1 MNKNVEIVKIDVGG
15 TVIDLSD
22 FFRSAFSAMNLI
34 GKVITV
40 FHSFLD

>member
-22 FFRSAFSAMNLI
+22 FSVQRSLQRTI
-34 GKVITV
+34 
-40 FHSFLD
+40 